1 MKRGSTLFLKLAVI
15 LMGIPVLALC
25 LFLLPQIANEANE
38 AAERGSDLAYVVYGI
53 LMVMYVS
60 AIPFYFALYQSF
72 NLLSYIDKNQAF
84 SKLSVRA
91 LKKIKNC
98 AIIISG
104 LYLVAL
110 PFVYIMAEVDDAPGL
125 IIVGMVPI
133 FASVVIAVFAAVLQ
147 RLLKEAIDIKEEN
160 DLIVW
165 AEVNNMAIIINIDVM
180 LAKRKMSVT
189 ELSEMVGITMAN
201 LSILKNGKAKAIR
214 LSTLEAIC
222 KALECQPGDLL
233 EYKSNEEAQGNN

>member
-15 LMGIPVLALC
+15 LMGIPVLVLC
-25 LFLLPQIANEANE
+25 LFLLPQIADEANE

-84 SKLSVRA
+84 SELSVRA

-98 AIIISG
+98 AITISG
-104 LYLVAL
+104 LYVVAL

-125 IIVGMVPI
+125 IIIGMIPI
-133 FASVVIAVFAAVLQ
+133 FASMVIAVFAAVLQ

-160 DLIVW
+160 DLIV
-165 AEVNNMAIIINIDVM
+165 
-180 LAKRKMSVT
+180 
-189 ELSEMVGITMAN
+189 
-201 LSILKNGKAKAIR
+201 
-214 LSTLEAIC
+214 
-222 KALECQPGDLL
+222 
-233 EYKSNEEAQGNN
+233 